1 MVEATF
7 LALAGALC
15 LFFLVCSAFF
25 SSAEIAAFSLQW
37 HRIQSLAAG
46 GDPRAGA
53 LRDLREDPNR
63 LLVTILVGNNV
74 VNVAFS
80 TVIATLTV
88 ALLPPG
94 PAIVAAT
101 VVTSVLVLLFGEV
114 APKAYGVAHAESWA
128 LAVARPVAVL
138 ERALSPVV
146 WAFDVASDA
155 LTSLLGATDAV
166 PPYVTREEIRALLV
180 TGAQL
185 GVVNADERE
194 MVHAVLDLEQTAVEE
209 VMTPREAV
217 VAVPAS
223 ATPADARD
231 ACLAADVAAVPV
243 YGDDLDD
250 VRGVVSLADAERA
263 VGTDASLDA
272 ITAAVTRA
280 RESWTVDDLLTEL
293 RETGASLAVVTDSQ
307 NRTVGVVTRSDV
319 ADEVV
324 WRGR

>member
-1 MVEATF
+1 MVEPTF
-7 LALAGALC
+7 LVLAGVFC
-15 LFFLVCSAFF
+15 LLLLACSAFF

-37 HRIQSLAAG
+37 HRVQSLAAS
-46 GDPRAGA
+46 GDRRARA

-88 ALLPPG
+88 SLFAPG

-128 LAVARPVAVL
+128 LAVARPVALL
-138 ERALSPVV
+138 ERTLSPVV

-155 LTSLLGATDAV
+155 ITSLLGGADAV

-209 VMTPREAV
+209 VMTPRAAV

-231 ACLAADVAAVPV
+231 ACLDAGVDAVPV

-263 VGTDASLDA
+263 VAADAPLAEVLADASF
-272 ITAAVTRA
+272 A
-280 RESWTVDDLLTEL
+280 RESWTVDDLLAEF
-293 RETGASLAVVTDSQ
+293 RETGASLAVVTDS
-307 NRTVGVVTRSDV
+307 RDRVTGVVTRSDV